1 VIFYVVSPNLD
12 PSHNVSQNLL
22 CISICLYT
30 IITMDEVALNELVYV
45 RGIGYGTL
53 VDCPNSKT
61 IPRLKSSES
70 AQSSEQMVPLFE

>member
-1 VIFYVVSPNLD
+1 
-12 PSHNVSQNLL
+12 
-22 CISICLYT
+22 
-30 IITMDEVALNELVYV
+30 MDEVALNELVYV